1 MIMAANYEIKKLI
14 KKGWTKIPNSIRHD
28 KNLTSDAKVVLEELL
43 SVSGDYHI
51 SEAGISSSI
60 HISLERVKKAVKLLK
75 DTGYLDVLKQTNNSR
90 FTGYVWK
97 ISDTPG
103 ALRKGDFRK
112 TENPTLENPTLENPS
127 DGISDGRNSQRSKT
141 RQTENPS
148 TYKYTERY
156 QGQNNEEMNY
166 QGQKGGQLLHHQ
178 PDVEDEAETLP
189 KNSGN
194 SSWES
199 SSEAKASPLPNKTPI
214 PSTQKSGVM
223 SQQEFEFQQF
233 LKKYPKKPTGTDM
246 AATKQAFFEATA
258 IDGSYAEI
266 MAGLD
271 AWCGSVDWTKEGG
284 RYITKPLYF
293 LTTRKWEELPRS
305 VNSKADQELLDFV
318 FGGKYAAN

>member
-1 MIMAANYEIKKLI
+1 
-14 KKGWTKIPNSIRHD
+14 
-28 KNLTSDAKVVLEELL
+28 
-43 SVSGDYHI
+43 
-51 SEAGISSSI
+51 
-60 HISLERVKKAVKLLK
+60 
-75 DTGYLDVLKQTNNSR
+75 
-90 FTGYVWK
+90 
-97 ISDTPG
+97 
-103 ALRKGDFRK
+103 
-112 TENPTLENPTLENPS
+112 
-127 DGISDGRNSQRSKT
+127 
-141 RQTENPS
+141 
-148 TYKYTERY
+148 
-156 QGQNNEEMNY
+156 MNY

-271 AWCGSVDWTKEGG
+271 AWCESVDWTKENG
-284 RYITKPLYF
+284 RYITKPLHF
-293 LTTRKWEELPRS
+293 LITRKWEEIPRS
-305 VNSKADQELLDFV
+305 VNPKADQELLDFV